1 MVVDTGEYMGYAE
14 WKPQVMQET
23 GGEFIMMKVRMSCAF
38 HLPITRTADLL
49 GMAQHAD
56 VHRLLYNLA
65 TSAGA
70 QVTFGVSVTAV
81 QSGDPKPSVTLS
93 TGEVLT
99 TDVVVGADGP
109 NSKIRKYVNED
120 EEPAEPSGFT
130 IFGGIVSTEE
140 MMKDPELAK
149 WAQADEV
156 SGLGSLGEY
165 RAEGRS

>member
-1 MVVDTGEYMGYAE
+1 M
-14 WKPQVMQET
+14 
-23 GGEFIMMKVRMSCAF
+23 
-38 HLPITRTADLL
+38 
-49 GMAQHAD
+49 
-56 VHRLLYNLA
+56 
-65 TSAGA
+65 
-70 QVTFGVSVTAV
+70 TFGVSVTEV

-156 SGLGSLGEY
+156 SCLGRLGEY
-165 RAEGRS
+165 RVEGRS